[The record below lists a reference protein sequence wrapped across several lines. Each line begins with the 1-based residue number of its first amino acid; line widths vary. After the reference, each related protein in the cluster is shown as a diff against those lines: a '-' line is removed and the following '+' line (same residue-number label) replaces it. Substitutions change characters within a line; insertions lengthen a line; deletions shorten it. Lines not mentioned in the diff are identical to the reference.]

1 MAGFGRVRMPS
12 TRWQRW
18 GGSDTS
24 FKTFDQAE
32 KGKHDKELGGGSGLA
47 PLKGGMAETGSVSAP
62 AGKRQYLKSGKYV
75 MKSMDQKYRSM

>member
-1 MAGFGRVRMPS
+1 MAGFSRVRMPS

-24 FKTFDQAE
+24 FKTLDQAE
-32 KGKHDKELGGGSGLA
+32 KGKHDTALGEKALA
-47 PLKGGMAETGSVSAP
+47 PLKGGMAETGSRTAP

-75 MKSMDQKYRSM
+75 MKAMDQKYRSM